1 MQSTIIPL
9 SCSHLCYFRLC
20 FLPGGKRDADLYP
33 YIFFLDLLA
42 FFYVGLFYQAAVR
55 DRSPFEDVYHPED
68 QFPYAF
74 VAVLMVR
81 QGGGEVRD
89 RGSAT
94 EQSMERAGQGRAWD
108 KRRGGW
114 IT

>member
-1 MQSTIIPL
+1 M
-9 SCSHLCYFRLC
+9 
-20 FLPGGKRDADLYP
+20 
-33 YIFFLDLLA
+33 
-42 FFYVGLFYQAAVR
+42 R

-94 EQSMERAGQGRAWD
+94 EKSMERAGQGRAGQG
-108 KRRGGW
+108 RAGHGTRGEGDG
-114 IT
+114 

>member
-1 MQSTIIPL
+1 MPRS
-9 SCSHLCYFRLC
+9 
-20 FLPGGKRDADLYP
+20 LPGGKRDTDLYP

-81 QGGGEVRD
+81 RGEGEGRRHWQGKEEKEGLSREG
-89 RGSAT
+89 
-94 EQSMERAGQGRAWD
+94 
-108 KRRGGW
+108 
-114 IT
+114 